1 MKLGT
6 IISLILALNLALST
20 PTASVVMTEK
30 VKLSVLQ
37 PKEYAAYKATKTYK
51 WGKKQQKCLR
61 ALWGK
66 ESAWNFRAKSP
77 TKDYGIPQRHMS
89 HNTAEQIKDFLKHPH
104 AQIDWGLNYIKV
116 RYGSPCSAWAF
127 HRKNNWY

>member
-6 IISLILALNLALST
+6 IITLVLAANLTLPT
-20 PTASVVMTEK
+20 PTASVALTEQMK
-30 VKLSVLQ
+30 VSVLQ
-37 PKEYAAYKATKTYK
+37 PKEYASYKAVKSYK

-89 HNTAEQIKDFLKHPH
+89 HNTAKEIKDFLKTPH
-104 AQIDWGLNYIKV
+104 KQIDWGLNYIKN
-116 RYGSPCSAWAF
+116 RYQTPCEAWAF

>member
-1 MKLGT
+1 VKLG
-6 IISLILALNLALST
+6 IKIVLILMLNLVLAT
-20 PTASVVMTEK
+20 PTSSIQMTEK
-30 VKLSVLQ
+30 MKLQTLQ
-37 PKEYAAYKATKTYK
+37 PKEYAAYQATKKYK
-51 WGKKQQKCLR
+51 WGKNQHKCLR

-89 HNTAEQIKDFLKHPH
+89 HNTSTQIKDFLSHPH
-104 AQIDWGLNYIKV
+104 PQIDWGLKYISS
-116 RYGSPCSAWAF
+116 RYGSPCAAWNF